1 MMLLGLTHN
10 SLGYILT
17 EDEFGNGLFE
27 CQSFYEETVSL
38 GPFTTPALNLQAY
51 DPLFAQ

>member
-1 MMLLGLTHN
+1 MWITYVEN
-10 SLGYILT
+10 CYILT
-17 EDEFGNGLFE
+17 ENEFGNGLFE